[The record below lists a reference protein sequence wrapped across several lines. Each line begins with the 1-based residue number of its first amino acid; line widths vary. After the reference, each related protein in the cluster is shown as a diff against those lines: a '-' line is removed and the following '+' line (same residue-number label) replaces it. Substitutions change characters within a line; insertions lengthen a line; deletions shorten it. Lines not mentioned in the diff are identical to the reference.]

1 MTSSNLWES
10 FIISKDQ
17 LQKYWLLSLVAHWF
31 ELVEFRIFVVVFFR
45 QAKHEKIK
53 TNIQYSEFETSKSM
67 SHHGHLE
74 MTYGVPVSHGLAEGY
89 NVRNNIFTLEFKGPP
104 FGSYTSKP
112 NLYLVSYAYSSSGPY
127 MFVDFSYN
135 EFITCL
141 HKFCITNLRFFF
153 MNFLLLSSYL
163 SYQSYHKQFD
173 LYQKHS
179 IKVKFL
185 KISWKKFVVKE
196 FVKTCDELVLR

>member
-1 MTSSNLWES
+1 
-10 FIISKDQ
+10 
-17 LQKYWLLSLVAHWF
+17 
-31 ELVEFRIFVVVFFR
+31 
-45 QAKHEKIK
+45 
-53 TNIQYSEFETSKSM
+53 
-67 SHHGHLE
+67 
-74 MTYGVPVSHGLAEGY
+74 MTYRVPVSHGLAKGY

-141 HKFCITNLRFFF
+141 HKFCITNIRFFF
-153 MNFLLLSSYL
+153 TNFLLLSSYL
-163 SYQSYHKQFD
+163 SYQVIINS
-173 LYQKHS
+173 LIS
-179 IKVKFL
+179 IKTFYHSKVFKNIVK
-185 KISWKKFVVKE
+185 KIRRFVVKE